1 MKTEYWCWLLSVR
14 CWLMQTLESLQ
25 RDMDTA
31 GDLQSIVRTMKVL
44 AAVSIRQYER
54 ALEALVDY
62 QLTVDLGLQVV
73 LKGQSMPPSKKQSPV
88 TGVIVLGSDHGLCG
102 RYNESIAAFA
112 LAALDGNPQRRIL
125 TVGTRVEAALKT
137 MGQDVEAL
145 FFVPGSVA
153 GITQTVRQLLLHI
166 DSWQQQGIERV
177 LLFHNTHQKRTGYS
191 AQIRPLLPIDFDSFS
206 PLNVKPWPSNSL
218 PQFSQDS
225 ETLLSSLI
233 RQHLFIQLFSACAES
248 LAGEHASR
256 LVSMQVAEKNIKE
269 RLETLTAAHRLQR
282 QNQITEELLDV
293 VAGFEA
299 LDEDKKCGSGYPAA
313 N

>member
-1 MKTEYWCWLLSVR
+1 
-14 CWLMQTLESLQ
+14 MQTLESLQ

-31 GDLQSIVRTMKVL
+31 DDLQSIVRTMKVL

-73 LKGQSMPPSKKQSPV
+73 LKGRSMPPSKKQSPV

-112 LAALDGNPQRRIL
+112 LAALDCDPLQRRIL
-125 TVGTRVEAALKT
+125 VVGARVEAALKA

-166 DSWQQQGIERV
+166 DSWQQQDIERV
-177 LLFHNTHQKRTGYS
+177 LLFHNTHQQRTGYS
-191 AQIRPLLPIDFDSFS
+191 AQTRPLLPIDFDSFS
-206 PLNVKPWPSNSL
+206 RLKAKPWPSKSL

-299 LDEDKKCGSGYPAA
+299 LNEDRKGGSGHPAA